1 MADAKARLAQ
11 LLRPPP
17 PSMEVGFGAVFVL
30 FGARRL
36 ARERAGWP

>member
-1 MADAKARLAQ
+1 
-11 LLRPPP
+11 
-17 PSMEVGFGAVFVL
+17 MEVGFGAVFVL